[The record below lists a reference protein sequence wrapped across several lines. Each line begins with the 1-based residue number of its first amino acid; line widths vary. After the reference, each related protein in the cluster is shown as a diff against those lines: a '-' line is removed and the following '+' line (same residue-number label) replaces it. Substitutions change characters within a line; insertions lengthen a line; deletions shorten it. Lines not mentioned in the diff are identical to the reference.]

1 MEFFR
6 TNGDIDC
13 VANFQAFLK
22 KKFAQIDEMDQW
34 RSQEFL
40 SHGPFPGKFL
50 WAMGNI
56 GLEFFEKSISIT
68 KIDASRG
75 IATFNL

>member
-50 WAMGNI
+50 
-56 GLEFFEKSISIT
+56 
-68 KIDASRG
+68 
-75 IATFNL
+75 